1 MIRLDLPRGPSW
13 LDLPHGV
20 RLKAHSLDT
29 AIDAA
34 ARAEAARRLRD
45 DTAPPPGA
53 PAEAWRLGRARAA
66 LVQALAAF
74 TVLDWEGVLTAD
86 GAPAPVSAVTVAA
99 LMDIPEVADAFL
111 VALYAPL
118 ERLAAEG
125 EGCAPSPGGITAG
138 VPSTAP
144 DAGHRDATAADAAPR

>member
-1 MIRLDLPRGPSW
+1 MIRLNLPREPSW

-20 RLKAHSLDT
+20 RLRAHPLDT

-53 PAEAWRLGRARAA
+53 PPEAWRLGRARAA

-74 TVLDWEGVLTAD
+74 TVLEWEGVLTSD
-86 GAPAPVSAVTVAA
+86 GEPAPVGAVTVAA
-99 LMDIPEVADAFL
+99 LMDIPDLADAFL
-111 VALYAPL
+111 AALYAPL
-118 ERLAAEG
+118 DRLVAEG

-138 VPSTAP
+138 VRNIAP
-144 DAGHRDATAADAAPR
+144 DAGPQDPTAADAAPR